1 MGSKIS
7 CSCPIAFLGKTAEL
21 CRDMKTLFSL
31 LILLLGAAMPLQAAD
46 RIVIDKPALMLYVI
60 SEKSDTLFRAPVCV
74 GKNLGNK
81 QRKGDMRTPEGTF
94 TITQIQDAS
103 TWTHDFGDG
112 AGERKGAYGPYFF
125 RLATPPYT
133 GIGIHGTCFPE
144 RMSTRDSEGCIRL
157 LNDDLRALR
166 PYVFKGMEVT
176 VTPDRR

>member
-1 MGSKIS
+1 
-7 CSCPIAFLGKTAEL
+7 
-21 CRDMKTLFSL
+21 MKTIITAISL
-31 LILLLGAAMPLQAAD
+31 LLLSAAAGMAAD

-60 SEKSDTLFRAPVCV
+60 SEKADTLFRAPVCV
-74 GKNLGNK
+74 GKNLGDK

-103 TWTHDFGDG
+103 SWTHDFNDG
-112 AGERKGAYGPYFF
+112 GGERKGAYGPSFF
-125 RLATPPYT
+125 RLLTPPHK

-157 LNDDLRALR
+157 LNDDLLRLR

-176 VTPDRR
+176 VTPDNL